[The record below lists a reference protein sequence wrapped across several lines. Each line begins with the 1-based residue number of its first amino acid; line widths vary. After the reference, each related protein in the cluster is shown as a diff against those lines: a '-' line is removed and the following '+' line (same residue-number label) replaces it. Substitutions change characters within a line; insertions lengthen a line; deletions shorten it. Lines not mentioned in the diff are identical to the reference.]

1 VLGKSHQKSRGCFA
15 LDNIALNISNV
26 HFEIEK
32 PGVSSL
38 MAKQLARKVLAA
50 NKSLKP
56 EDLNVDFGFFTAG
69 KSRESESP

>member
-1 VLGKSHQKSRGCFA
+1 LTF
-15 LDNIALNISNV
+15 SNV

-50 NKSLKP
+50 NKSLNP

-69 KSRESESP
+69 KSKERGPMLVTDKKPPRT